1 MFLLELQTTLNRLG
15 RRVPFNLR
23 CSTSVAWRKYYTVLT
38 NNDFTLCRGSMPQLQ
53 AQSSVWN
60 RLIFLNNYLMWDDV
74 RRRAQFP
81 KVIESSFWCKFIS
94 VLPNVHVHMK
104 LGNNASEEIMRTLTC
119 KHKTWG
125 GNWLYLRSYL
135 KAFSVFNVLE
145 TCRVYLLAIDLGIV
159 KFIKKFIER
168 FFEKCGNCRHGPNYV
183 QKL

>member
-15 RRVPFNLR
+15 RRVPFNFR

-38 NNDFTLCRGSMPQLQ
+38 NNDFTLCRGSMPQLR

-74 RRRAQFP
+74 RWRAQFP
-81 KVIESSFWCKFIS
+81 KVIYREFFLMQIYFF
-94 VLPNVHVHMK
+94 LPNVHVHMK

-125 GNWLYLRSYL
+125 ENWLYLRPYL

-145 TCRVYLLAIDLGIV
+145 TCRVYLLVIDLGIV
-159 KFIKKFIER
+159 KFIKNLSSG
-168 FFEKCGNCRHGPNYV
+168 FF
-183 QKL
+183 